1 MANKQPA
8 AVAVAVPRVDPR
20 FATTAFTL
28 PVELTRSFCKTS
40 SHYPGY
46 QIVENKGIAR
56 GLTVRNPNAGKS
68 FVAGFAAMGGG
79 ESSVYMEMAEK
90 ARATAMER
98 VLASAAALGANA
110 IIGVRYDTQEIMP
123 GMTEVFAYGTAVV
136 VSPSQQP

>member
-1 MANKQPA
+1 MASKPA
-8 AVAVAVPRVDPR
+8 VVAVPRVDPR
-20 FATTAFTL
+20 FATTAFTI
-28 PVELTRSFCKTS
+28 
-40 SHYPGY
+40 PGF

-68 FVAGFAAMGGG
+68 MMAGFAAIGGG

-90 ARATAMER
+90 ARSTAMER
-98 VLASAAALGANA
+98 LLASAAALGGNA

-136 VSPSQQP
+136 IAPIQHQ